1 MENKN
6 KGQPVKLRQ
15 ENIKNCKAILVTLQ
29 NIVKPTPF
37 YDSQPVKFFQEKTKH
52 YQSIIILSL

>member
-37 YDSQPVKFFQEKTKH
+37 YDSQPVKFFQEKT
-52 YQSIIILSL
+52 